1 MNALPHIAEAWRL
14 HEAGALSLDEFTEMK
29 RGLLASPPPVAPTPP
44 RCWHQPPAIKAPGPK
59 GHCFKAPGHLG
70 GMGSH
75 PPGACCSGCG
85 ASAASPPMRGELRLC
100 GRRSRSLR
108 IAPPAQCRCR
118 QGARWPHRGR
128 CRGRQPIGAADRC
141 GCVGGAQGA
150 IASQNHSAA
159 GA

>member
-1 MNALPHIAEAWRL
+1 MPTAESLTSMSWTTQLAMNLVGGEGVTRASTSLPQGRQVMSALAQIAEAWRL

-59 GHCFKAPGHLG
+59 GHCSKAPGHLG

-85 ASAASPPMRGELRLC
+85 ASAASPPMRGELRLG

-108 IAPPAQCRCR
+108 IAPPQCRCR
-118 QGARWPHRGR
+118 
-128 CRGRQPIGAADRC
+128 
-141 GCVGGAQGA
+141 
-150 IASQNHSAA
+150 
-159 GA
+159 